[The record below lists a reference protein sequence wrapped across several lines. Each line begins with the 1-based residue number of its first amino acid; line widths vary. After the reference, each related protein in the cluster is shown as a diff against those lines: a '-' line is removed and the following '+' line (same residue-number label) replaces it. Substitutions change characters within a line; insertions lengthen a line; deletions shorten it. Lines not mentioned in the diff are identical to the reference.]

1 METVLSLIF
10 MVTMSTTEKTV
21 LGVTWRYL
29 NIIITSARLEM

>member
-10 MVTMSTTEKTV
+10 MGTTNTMEKTV